1 MQSEALLSLS
11 NALEVSTNSFPQL
24 RRASLYIPAASTYL
38 IHSAPL
44 IWSFCKTKEKYQG
57 ERIWKQWIGGGDGS
71 EPLWK
76 GDDGFSVQR
85 WGFWKER
92 LGDLAGLKRRG
103 SAGRV
108 IDGIVMHARM
118 AGRAMDEV
126 ELEYGVALDGVSCL
140 YEHGD

>member
-1 MQSEALLSLS
+1 M
-11 NALEVSTNSFPQL
+11 
-24 RRASLYIPAASTYL
+24 
-38 IHSAPL
+38 
-44 IWSFCKTKEKYQG
+44 
-57 ERIWKQWIGGGDGS
+57 
-71 EPLWK
+71 WK